1 LACMAITATHERAVE
16 GVDLGLVT
24 NLLFAYELQRRLTGR
39 KTVAV
44 AAHPGGA
51 ISELSRYQPRF
62 VKVVFNML
70 SQDAA
75 MGALPTLRA
84 ATDPGVVGGQYYGPG
99 GFLQM
104 RGFPELCESHA
115 RSHDLAVAR
124 RLWSVSEKL
133 TGVTFPI

>member
-1 LACMAITATHERAVE
+1 VFT
-16 GVDLGLVT
+16 
-24 NLLFAYELQRRLTGR
+24 YELQRRLAGR